1 MRRRAAALLTL
12 AAVLVASGSSLVAV
26 AASAAPVPETGENGL
41 LTLDADPY
49 PAQNITIE
57 RGERVLWPVTAD
69 LDAPTTGELS
79 VRIVSEQPLA
89 ESPSGL
95 RFQLAS
101 CDEPWMLPALPSGT
115 ATCDGGAGTV
125 EIADAAFATTDAGRD
140 FALGPI
146 APGVPR
152 YFLVTL
158 SLPLSTPGALADEPA
173 ELSFGFLAADPEQ
186 VRVAQLAATGG
197 GFLGPVVV
205 GAGLLVG
212 GLTIARMRRAELS
225 TAEVTP

>member
-1 MRRRAAALLTL
+1 MRHAHRALLGL
-12 AAVLVASGSSLVAV
+12 SALLVAAGGSLVAV
-26 AASAAPVPETGENGL
+26 AAVAAPVPETGENGL

-49 PAQNITIE
+49 PAQDIEIE

-89 ESPSGL
+89 ESPNGL
-95 RFQLAS
+95 RFELAS
-101 CDEPWMLPALPSGT
+101 CAEPWVLPAVPTGV
-115 ATCDGGAGTV
+115 ATCDGGAGVV
-125 EIADAAFATTDAGRD
+125 EIADSAFATTDEGRD
-140 FALGPI
+140 VPLGPI

-158 SLPLSTPGALADEPA
+158 SLPLSTPGTVADEPA
-173 ELSFGFLAADPEQ
+173 ELSFGFLASDPEP
-186 VRVAQLAATGG
+186 VRAAEHAAQLAATGG

-205 GAGLLVG
+205 GLGLLVG
-212 GLTIARMRRAELS
+212 GVTLARARRAEAS
-225 TAEVTP
+225 S